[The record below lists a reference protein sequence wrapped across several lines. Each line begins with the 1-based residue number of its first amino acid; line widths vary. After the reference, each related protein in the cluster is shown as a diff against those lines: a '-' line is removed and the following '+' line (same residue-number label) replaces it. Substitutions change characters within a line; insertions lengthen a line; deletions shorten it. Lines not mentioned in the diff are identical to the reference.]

1 MGLSH
6 GAATHT
12 TQKQFKETEEEFHH
26 FIEFM
31 RTKSA
36 GNDTCNI
43 INMDQTPFPFSIHSN
58 KMLETKCM
66 RSIHVCASTTDTK
79 QVTLAVT
86 LGASGSM
93 LPPMLIFKGA
103 PNSRIATKEFLT
115 YPMGGHYL
123 CQPKAWAD
131 EQAMNN

>member
-1 MGLSH
+1 LSH
-6 GAATHT
+6 HAATHT
-12 TQKQFKETEEEFHH
+12 TQKHFKETEQESTH
-26 FIEFM
+26 FIELM
-31 RTKSA
+31 RAKIA
-36 GNDTCNI
+36 GRDPCDI
-43 INMDQTPFPFSIHSN
+43 INMDQTPIPFSFHSN

-86 LGASGSM
+86 LGVSGSM
-93 LPPMLIFKGA
+93 FPPMLIFKDA